1 MDINERSKMRHIKI
15 VCAALV
21 FLLVCQM
28 TGCSGNYNGSETGM
42 SLEYTVLGETKIP
55 EELLS
60 QIEEKKA
67 EDFELTY
74 RDNEYLYIAKGF
86 GEQKTSGYSV
96 SVTNLTSEDQVIYFE
111 SKLVIPQENENV
123 NSVSS
128 FPYIVI
134 KTELIEFPVVFR

>member
-1 MDINERSKMRHIKI
+1 MKSIKI
-15 VCAALV
+15 VCAVVV
-21 FLLVCQM
+21 FLLAIQIS
-28 TGCSGNYNGSETGM
+28 GCEGNYKGSETGR

-67 EDFELTY
+67 EGFELTY

-86 GEQKTSGYSV
+86 GEQKTSGCSI